1 MRIEKD
7 SIFRIQPTLIPHV
20 SNTSFDLILNTC
32 NECLMSFQSIGYID
46 PQLLTS
52 NFKLLEDLAPYTLIE
67 LMKFAGSPLETIYLQ
82 IKKLVQGGSLLS
94 CRAQEIFLY
103 VKRTRQL
110 YFSTIEVNPIQ
121 GITIQNFNV
130 QPKSIGFTAFINI
143 SFGHLAY
150 LFEALNVIHNESL
163 NIDVYVSLVGLS
175 YELKGI

>member
-1 MRIEKD
+1 MPLTALQKSHLSNLCSFASFLSVSLYKDFSVIVEFEDRKD

-110 YFSTIEVNPIQ
+110 YFSTIEVTNS
-121 GITIQNFNV
+121 GYYN
-130 QPKSIGFTAFINI
+130 
-143 SFGHLAY
+143 
-150 LFEALNVIHNESL
+150 
-163 NIDVYVSLVGLS
+163 
-175 YELKGI
+175 